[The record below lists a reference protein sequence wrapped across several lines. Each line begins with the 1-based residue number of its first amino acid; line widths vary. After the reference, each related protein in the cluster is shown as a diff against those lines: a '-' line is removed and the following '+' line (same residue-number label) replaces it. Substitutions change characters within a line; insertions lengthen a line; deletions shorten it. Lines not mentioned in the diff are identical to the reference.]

1 MIHLEDWIQT
11 PAALAI
17 GRTLL
22 HSLWQ
27 ALVAAI
33 VLAACLPFIKKSS
46 VRYGAACM
54 ALITIVASSFGT
66 FLLVI
71 PASGGRA
78 QFQRSLFP
86 AFAVSDPGLANA
98 GGEPSLSMFR
108 TTLPWITPIWL
119 IGVFLL
125 NLRQVASWFGTRR
138 MWRTGVCPIDAWQER
153 LNSMRRH
160 LKVAKPVLLLES
172 AVARIPQVVGHIRP
186 VIVLPIGVLTGLTA
200 EQVELILMHE
210 LAHIHR
216 CDYLI
221 NVVQTLIESIMF
233 FNPAVWW
240 ISKVIRTEREHC
252 CDDIVVAATNSA
264 RTYAAALAALEEHR
278 SSRAQLAIAAT
289 GGSLVKRIRR
299 VLDQPETAASRVA
312 PILSAAL
319 IISIVTAGFLTARPH
334 VAAESKPI
342 RSVAPV
348 RSPTAPPREPIVAQR
363 GGQRNSFPPEV
374 RIQEFYQRWLDEDVA
389 YIISNEERMA
399 FSSLRTD
406 PERDAFM
413 EQFWRRRDPTP
424 GTLENE
430 FKKEHYLRIGYAN
443 GKFMSASRAGWQT
456 DRGRIY
462 IQFGPPHEIE
472 SHPSGGTY
480 NRPVEQG
487 GGTTRTFPFEIWRYR
502 YIQGIGN
509 DVLIEFTDPTGTG
522 EFTQT
527 VDPAAKRELIGK

>member
-1 MIHLEDWIQT
+1 MIQPPDWMHT
-11 PAALAI
+11 PVALAI
-17 GRTLL
+17 GGTLL

-27 ALVAAI
+27 AVVAAM

-46 VRYGAACM
+46 IRYGAACM
-54 ALITIVASSFGT
+54 ALITMVASSFGT
-66 FLLVI
+66 FLWII

-78 QFQRSLFP
+78 EFQRSLLP
-86 AFAVSDPGLANA
+86 VFAVTNPGLANT
-98 GGEPSLSMFR
+98 GDEPSLSMFQ

-125 NLRQVASWFGTRR
+125 SLRQVAAWVGTQR

-160 LKVAKPVLLLES
+160 LKMAKPVLLLES

-210 LAHIHR
+210 LAHVRR

-221 NVVQTLIESIMF
+221 NVVQTLIESMMF

-252 CDDIVVAATNSA
+252 CDDIVVAGTDNA
-264 RTYAAALAALEEHR
+264 RIYAAALTALEEHR
-278 SSRAQLAIAAT
+278 SSHVRLAIAAT
-289 GGSLVKRIRR
+289 GGSLMKRIRR

-319 IISIVTAGFLTARPH
+319 IISIVAAGFLAARPH
-334 VAAESKPI
+334 VAAELKPI
-342 RSVAPV
+342 PSVAPV
-348 RSPTAPPREPIVAQR
+348 RSPAPRESIVAQR
-363 GGQRNSFPPEV
+363 GGPRNSLPPEATT
-374 RIQEFYQRWLDEDVA
+374 QEFYQRWLNEDVG

-406 PERDAFM
+406 PERDAFI
-413 EQFWRRRDPTP
+413 EQFWLRRDPTP
-424 GTLENE
+424 GTFENE
-430 FKKEHYLRIGYAN
+430 FKNEHYRRIGYTN

-462 IQFGPPHEIE
+462 IMYGPPDEIE
-472 SHPSGGTY
+472 SHPAGGTY
-480 NRPVEQG
+480 DRPIQEG
-487 GGTTRTFPFEIWRYR
+487 GGTTSTFPFEIWRYG
-502 YIQGIGN
+502 YIEGIGTN
-509 DVLIEFTDPTGTG
+509 VLLEFVDTNRTG
-522 EFTQT
+522 EFRQSI
-527 VDPAAKRELIGK
+527 DPASKYLLKSR

>member
-54 ALITIVASSFGT
+54 ALITIVAGSFGT

-98 GGEPSLSMFR
+98 GGEPSLSMFQ

-125 NLRQVASWFGTRR
+125 NLRQVASWVGTRR

-172 AVARIPQVVGHIRP
+172 AVAR
-186 VIVLPIGVLTGLTA
+186 
-200 EQVELILMHE
+200 M
-210 LAHIHR
+210 
-216 CDYLI
+216 
-221 NVVQTLIESIMF
+221 
-233 FNPAVWW
+233 
-240 ISKVIRTEREHC
+240 
-252 CDDIVVAATNSA
+252 
-264 RTYAAALAALEEHR
+264 
-278 SSRAQLAIAAT
+278 T

-312 PILSAAL
+312 PLLSAAL

-342 RSVAPV
+342 QSVAPV

-413 EQFWRRRDPTP
+413 EQFWLRRDPTP